1 MKRLAI
7 CTTAIL
13 LSSISMA
20 SAQRAPFNEAG
31 VTMGHWHLNSRD
43 IEANKKIFVALGGIP
58 AHPFDFD
65 IVKFP
70 DVVVFLHLRDRSVPP
85 TGGSVGSVIDHV
97 GFYVPNVQAAF
108 AKWKAAG
115 LDIKPGNDGRLDQ
128 AFIFTADGL
137 KIEILEDQSQT
148 VPIRHHHVHFYVPP
162 SDSEKI
168 QAWYI
173 KLFGATAGS
182 RRGTGTVVYQ
192 TANIPGAELAFT
204 KSDKPTVPTLG
215 RVLDHIGFDVENM
228 DEIVKRLEAADI
240 KLDRPIVTQPSGAKL
255 TFIHDPWGASIELNQ
270 RPGPL

>member
-1 MKRLAI
+1 MIRLLI
-7 CTTAIL
+7 CTTATL
-13 LSSISMA
+13 LSSMTMTL
-20 SAQRAPFNEAG
+20 AQRAPFNEAG
-31 VTMGHWHLNSRD
+31 VTMGHWHLNSLD
-43 IEANKKIFVALGGIP
+43 VEANKKIFVVLGGIP
-58 AHPFDFD
+58 AHSGDFE

-85 TGGSVGSVIDHV
+85 TGGSVGSVIDHG
-97 GFYVPNVQAAF
+97 GFYVPNVQAAV

-115 LDIKPGNDGRLDQ
+115 IDVKPGNDGRPDQ

-137 KIEILEDQSQT
+137 KVEILEDKSQT

-162 SDSEKI
+162 FDSEKI

-204 KSDKPTVPTLG
+204 KSDKPTVPTPG

-228 DEIVKRLEAADI
+228 DDFVKRLEAADV
-240 KLDRPIVTQPSGAKL
+240 KLDRPVVTQPSGAKL

>member
-1 MKRLAI
+1 MKRLALCI
-7 CTTAIL
+7 ATILFTWITA
-13 LSSISMA
+13 A

-43 IEANKKIFVALGGIP
+43 VEANKKIFVALGGI
-58 AHPFDFD
+58 AAKAGDFD

-97 GFYVPNVQAAF
+97 GFRVPDVQAAV

-115 LDIKPGNDGRLDQ
+115 LEIKPGNDGRLDQ

-137 KIEILEDQSQT
+137 KVEILEDKTQT
-148 VPIRHHHVHFYVPP
+148 VPIKHHHVHFYVPT

-168 QAWYI
+168 QAWYM
-173 KLFGATAGS
+173 KHFGATPGS
-182 RRGTGTVVYQ
+182 RPGTGPVVYQ

-215 RVLDHIGFDVENM
+215 RVLDHVGFDVENM
-228 DEIVKRLEAADI
+228 DEIVKRLEAAGI
-240 KLDRPIVTQPSGAKL
+240 KLDRPVVTQPNGSKL